1 MQASAIQGVLI
12 HGILVHGVLAIFG
25 LCSAHPAAGQTVSY
39 YQTGEEFA
47 GPFPSWKN
55 VKDFGAKGDGVTDDA
70 AAIGEALAA
79 MDVSKPWG
87 VLYFPAGTYVIQS
100 TTSTGTGR
108 KQSNLGMA
116 IVGEDPATTVIK
128 CGSQFT
134 SPDAGQGAMMLLDA
148 TYGAISRITLE
159 GENKAGIGIL
169 FDGDYATDWQVTDMV
184 FRNCGTGLQFG
195 GRSGVGKDM
204 TLVERCTFE
213 NCGNGFLS
221 TNQNAMGIYI
231 WHNLFKSCG
240 IGANFGVGYFQTAG
254 NVFLGSK
261 VSDISRGTINSAVI
275 NNVSVGSKTF
285 FNGAWNLWNVNLAM
299 GNRIYNTTDALATVG
314 FPVIIDNVIR
324 SDRSTGPVVNIVDP
338 TCKNTVMIGNTFT
351 VPDPVANSSKHRLYT
366 AQQTIVD
373 AGQVPVPTTI
383 PLPGVPRNHH
393 RKIYEVATGTGDD
406 AAEIQGKIDAAAQD
420 DSFHPVVHLP
430 KGRYVLKRT
439 VVIPAGKAMQIVGDG
454 AVGVVTISWAGGD
467 AGPGFKLLGPSRVT
481 MRNLYLAFEKSDA
494 DGILVDDCD
503 QVGGRIYLN
512 QAEAQ
517 GKMGAVWGDVNYF
530 IDGVENTD
538 VSVFNTTYTGAAK
551 QVAVVKGG
559 PALASGGTAPGQVS
573 FVFGYAG
580 KSTARMLEIQDGGRM
595 LFLGYRCEGSLDGF
609 ASLTSRAGGGSLTF
623 ACNNYGGTR
632 PWTAPMFTLD
642 SFDGSLVSIAS
653 CIQQYSDMDDP
664 SFVITGKGDR
674 CKVLSLGDNLSPFGD
689 DRAKPVEVHAVW
701 KDESSP
707 AATAAIVNG
716 SAAAYGSRDLVNLS
730 NKAPNELPAPSFVLD
745 SLQQLR
751 ATRIEPPTNR
761 PEGVTDVKLMR
772 IVLMTNKTGFHFRG
786 SARPRSSDA
795 APPR

>member
-1 MQASAIQGVLI
+1 MKTTLKACVI
-12 HGILVHGVLAIFG
+12 HGVLAVFG
-25 LCSAHPAAGQTVSY
+25 LCSAYPADGQTISY
-39 YQTGEEFA
+39 FQTGEEFA

-55 VKDFGAKGDGVTDDA
+55 VMDFGAKGDGVTDDA

-79 MDVSKPWG
+79 MDVSKSWG
-87 VLYFPAGTYVIQS
+87 VLYFPAGTYMIQS
-100 TTSTGTGR
+100 TASTGIGR
-108 KQSNLGMA
+108 KQSNLGLT
-116 IVGEDPATTVIK
+116 IVGEDPATTVIT
-128 CGSQFT
+128 CGKEFT
-134 SPDAGQGAMMLLDA
+134 SADADQGAMMLLDA
-148 TYGAISRITLE
+148 TYGGVSRITLD
-159 GENKAGIGIL
+159 GRNKAAIGIL

-231 WHNLFKSCG
+231 WHNLFKSCD
-240 IGANFGVGYFQTAG
+240 IAANFGVGYFQTAG

-299 GNRIYNTTDALATVG
+299 GNRIYNTTDARATVS
-314 FPVIIDNVIR
+314 FPVMIDNVIR
-324 SDRSTGPVVNIVDP
+324 SAQSTGPVVDIVDFQ
-338 TCKNTVMIGNTFT
+338 CKNTVMIGNTFT
-351 VPDPVANSSKHRLYT
+351 VQDPVRNSRKHRLYT
-366 AQQTIVD
+366 AQERIVD
-373 AGQVPVPTTI
+373 TGQVPVPAVI

-393 RKIYEVATGTGDD
+393 RNIYEVATGTGDD
-406 AAEIQGKIDAAAQD
+406 AAEIQRKIDTAAKD
-420 DSFHPVVHLP
+420 GSFNPVVHLP

-439 VVIPAGKAMQIVGDG
+439 VVLPAGKAMQIVGDG
-454 AVGVVTISWAGGD
+454 ALGLVTISWAGGD
-467 AGPGFKLLGPSRVT
+467 AGPGFKLMGPSRVT
-481 MRNLYLAFEKSDA
+481 MRNLYLAFEKSNA

-517 GKMGAVWGDVNYF
+517 GKMGAVSGDVNYF
-530 IDGVENTD
+530 VDGVENSD

-559 PALASGGTAPGQVS
+559 PALASSGTAPGQVS
-573 FVFGYAG
+573 FIFGYAG
-580 KSTARMLEIQDGGRM
+580 KSTARMLEIQDGGRL
-595 LFLGYRCEGSLDGF
+595 LFLGYRCEGSVDGYGT
-609 ASLTSRAGGGSLTF
+609 LTSRAGGGSLTF

-642 SFDGSLVSIAS
+642 SFDGSLVSVAS
-653 CIQQYSDMDDP
+653 CIQQYGVMDDP

-674 CKVLSLGDNLSPFGD
+674 CRALSLGDNLSPFKD
-689 DRAKPVEVHAVW
+689 DPAKPVQVHAVW
-701 KDESSP
+701 KDDSSP
-707 AATAAIVNG
+707 AAAAAIVNG
-716 SAAAYGSRDLVNLS
+716 SASAYGSRDLADVS
-730 NKAPNELPAPSFVLD
+730 DKALDKVPDTSFILD
-745 SLQQLR
+745 GLQHLR
-751 ATRIEPPTNR
+751 ATRFEPPTDR

-772 IVLMTNKTGFHFRG
+772 IIIVTNKTGFHFRG
-786 SARPRSSDA
+786 SAKPRSNDV
-795 APPR
+795 APHPEPKDPR